1 MILYSHLLAP
11 SERRFM
17 KTSLRSN
24 RSNAAIGSSNDAF
37 TRIELVTVIAVV
49 AVLVAIFLPA
59 LSEARPTD
67 KAIVCLNN
75 GRQLVLG
82 WILYANDNH
91 GGLVTPLNDGSAQT
105 RNRPIYVNGD
115 ISDYANRGNTN
126 ISVITNGPLFTYTQ
140 RALDIYKCPSD
151 DSANGQLSGLNH
163 AGTPRVRSLSMNE
176 AFGFG
181 SWLPSTKYRL
191 YSKTADVVN
200 PSKTF
205 VTVDEH
211 PDSIND
217 DSFAVQMVDQGV
229 LTGSVVD
236 APSSLHNGAA
246 AFTFADGHSEAHRW
260 LSAKLK
266 QPIHYLTGGAIL
278 NIPTS
283 LQDESLQDAGW
294 LSEHTT
300 VLK

>member
-1 MILYSHLLAP
+1 
-11 SERRFM
+11 
-17 KTSLRSN
+17 
-24 RSNAAIGSSNDAF
+24 
-37 TRIELVTVIAVV
+37 
-49 AVLVAIFLPA
+49 
-59 LSEARPTD
+59 
-67 KAIVCLNN
+67 
-75 GRQLVLG
+75 
-82 WILYANDNH
+82 
-91 GGLVTPLNDGSAQT
+91 
-105 RNRPIYVNGD
+105 
-115 ISDYANRGNTN
+115 
-126 ISVITNGPLFTYTQ
+126 
-140 RALDIYKCPSD
+140 
-151 DSANGQLSGLNH
+151 
-163 AGTPRVRSLSMNE
+163 MNE